1 MMNFVR
7 SIFGYSV
14 GENNIIENNIIE
26 KEIIE
31 KKIIEKEIKEEP
43 IIKNIIQEK
52 LLSFEKFDED
62 MLRIIRHT
70 LFNNNNNISDNDF

>member
-14 GENNIIENNIIE
+14 GENNIIE
-26 KEIIE
+26 KE
-31 KKIIEKEIKEEP
+31 IIEKEIKEEP

-52 LLSFEKFDED
+52 LVSFEKFDED